1 MERRLDVSEVV
12 RIPQK
17 KKGKVLKKVI
27 ISISSIL
34 LSLVFFAVVGVLLY
48 MNSIGINFIETENVK
63 EEDDNSILLEDI
75 KEEDVDGEENY
86 QIITAVRDKSD
97 IKGSLYSWYSNGGAH
112 MKSKNV
118 LNILI
123 VGIDASSEEKMK
135 GNSDVMMLAS
145 VNKKEGKITLCSFL
159 RDSYTYFEDSDGNGY
174 YSKLNSAYAYGG
186 ADCLMNAI
194 ENNYK
199 IKVDYFVAV
208 DFDAFEK
215 IIDTIG
221 GINLDVTEEEAFTIK
236 HTIDTTGSDK
246 YQVPFGENVLLN
258 GEQALV
264 FARLRKIYTTGDI
277 QRTQNQR
284 KVINAIIKKAR
295 TLSLSDLNNVVQTL
309 GEYVYTD
316 CPSTKI
322 LSLGTNAIL
331 GKWYNFQVYSME
343 APPESA
349 RDDYAGSSW
358 MWIVDYPYSAQY
370 VQKQIFGKSNIVI
383 Q

>member
-1 MERRLDVSEVV
+1 MERRLDVSEVIE
-12 RIPQK
+12 IPQK
-17 KKGKVLKKVI
+17 KKRKILKKVI
-27 ISISSIL
+27 ISISSVL
-34 LSLVFFAVVGVLLY
+34 LSFVFFAVVGVLLY

-63 EEDDNSILLEDI
+63 EEDDNSVLVEDL
-75 KEEDVDGEENY
+75 EEDNDDEENY
-86 QIITAVRDKSD
+86 NIINAVRDNSD
-97 IKGSLYSWYSNGGAH
+97 IEGSLYSWYTNGGFH

-123 VGIDASSEEKMK
+123 VGVDASGEETMT

-145 VNKKEGKITLCSFL
+145 VHKKEGKITLCSFL
-159 RDSYTYFEDSDGNGY
+159 RDSYTYFEDSEGKGY
-174 YSKLNSAYAYGG
+174 YSKLTSAYAYGG

-199 IKVDYFVAV
+199 VKVDYFVAV

-236 HTIDTTGSDK
+236 HTIDITGSDK

-264 FARLRKIYTTGDI
+264 FARLRKIYTTGDV

-295 TLSLSDLNNVVQTL
+295 SLSISDLNNVIQTL

-316 CPSTKI
+316 CPSTKM
-322 LSLGTNAIL
+322 LSLGTSAIL

-349 RDDYAGSSW
+349 RDEYEGPPW
-358 MWIVDYPYSAQY
+358 MWMVDYPYSAQY

>member
-27 ISISSIL
+27 ILIASIL

-63 EEDDNSILLEDI
+63 EEDDNSVLLEDI
-75 KEEDVDGEENY
+75 EEDNAEENY
-86 QIITAVRDKSD
+86 NMITAVRDKSD
-97 IKGSLYSWYSNGGAH
+97 IKGSLYDWYTNGGSH
-112 MKSKNV
+112 MMSKNV
-118 LNILI
+118 LNILV
-123 VGIDASSEEKMK
+123 VGIDASGEEKMT

-159 RDSYTYFEDSDGNGY
+159 RDSYTYYEDSEGKGY
-174 YSKLNSAYAYGG
+174 YSKINGAFLNGG

-199 IKVDYFVAV
+199 IKIDYFVAV
-208 DFDAFEK
+208 DFEAFK
-215 IIDTIG
+215 TIIDTIG

-264 FARLRKIYTTGDI
+264 FARMRKIYATGDI
-277 QRTQNQR
+277 HRTQNQR
-284 KVINAIIKKAR
+284 KVINAIIKKAQ
-295 TLSLSDLNNVVQTL
+295 TLSISDLNNVVQTL
-309 GEYVYTD
+309 GQYVYTD

-349 RDDYAGSSW
+349 RDEYAGELW

>member
-17 KKGKVLKKVI
+17 KKRNVLKKVI
-27 ISISSIL
+27 ISITSIL
-34 LSLVFFAVVGVLLY
+34 LSLVFVSVVCVLLY

-63 EEDDNSILLEDI
+63 EENDNSILLEDI
-75 KEEDVDGEENY
+75 KEEDAGADEDY

-123 VGIDASSEEKMK
+123 VGIDASAGTPMQ

-159 RDSYTYFEDSDGNGY
+159 RDSYTYFEDANGNGY
-174 YSKLNSAYAYGG
+174 YSKLTSAYAYGG

-215 IIDTIG
+215 IIDAIG

-264 FARLRKIYTTGDI
+264 FARLRKIYATGDV

-295 TLSLSDLNNVVQTL
+295 TLGVSDLNNVVQTL
-309 GEYVYTD
+309 GQYVYTD

-349 RDDYAGSSW
+349 RDDYKGPPW
-358 MWIVDYPYSAQY
+358 MWMVDYPYSAQY

>member
-27 ISISSIL
+27 ILIASIL

-63 EEDDNSILLEDI
+63 EEDDNSVLLEDI
-75 KEEDVDGEENY
+75 EEDNAEENY
-86 QIITAVRDKSD
+86 NMITAVRDKSD
-97 IKGSLYSWYSNGGAH
+97 IKGSLYDWYTNGGSH
-112 MKSKNV
+112 MMSKNV

-123 VGIDASSEEKMK
+123 VGIDASGEEKMT

-159 RDSYTYFEDSDGNGY
+159 RDSYTYFEDSEGKGY
-174 YSKLNSAYAYGG
+174 YSKLTSAYAYGG

-199 IKVDYFVAV
+199 IKIDYFVAV
-208 DFDAFEK
+208 DFEAFET

-221 GINLDVTEEEAFTIK
+221 GINLDVTEEEAITIK
-236 HTIDTTGSDK
+236 KTIDITGSDK
-246 YQVPFGENVLLN
+246 YHVPFGENVLLN

-264 FARLRKIYTTGDI
+264 FARIRKIYATGDVH
-277 QRTQNQR
+277 RTQNQR
-284 KVINAIIKKAR
+284 KVINAIIKKAQ
-295 TLSLSDLNNVVQTL
+295 TLSISDLNNVVQTL
-309 GEYVYTD
+309 GQYVYTD

-322 LSLGTNAIL
+322 LSLGTTAIL

-349 RDDYAGSSW
+349 RDDYKGPPW
-358 MWIVDYPYSAQY
+358 MWMVDYPYSAQY
-370 VQKQIFGKSNIVI
+370 VQKQIYGKSNIVI